1 MNQALLHLQRAGG
14 VTELCYNTRDQSFFH
29 SATAL
34 PQHLKSSQRSLITG
48 EPSTGQAASAQGSTD
63 GLHTS
68 HDLGAVL
75 QHPMRFVL
83 PDGPAAPVP
92 YPVGGGGPCGVRC
105 SAPSRRSCT
114 ASRRRRG
121 QVALAPL
128 PPEVG
133 ARSFV
138 TRSPEFCPAW
148 QPDVTAAANIPA
160 PGPQHQGGW
169 SPAPHRSVLKTS
181 IVRKDPTEKYPGFW

>member
-1 MNQALLHLQRAGG
+1 M
-14 VTELCYNTRDQSFFH
+14 
-29 SATAL
+29 
-34 PQHLKSSQRSLITG
+34 TG

-63 GLHTS
+63 GLHPS

-75 QHPMRFVL
+75 QHLMRFVL
-83 PDGPAAPVP
+83 PKGLAAPVP
-92 YPVGGGGPCGVRC
+92 YPVGGGGALQCAVLGSFPQVVH
-105 SAPSRRSCT
+105 SSWW
-114 ASRRRRG
+114 RRG

-169 SPAPHRSVLKTS
+169 SPAPRGSALKTS